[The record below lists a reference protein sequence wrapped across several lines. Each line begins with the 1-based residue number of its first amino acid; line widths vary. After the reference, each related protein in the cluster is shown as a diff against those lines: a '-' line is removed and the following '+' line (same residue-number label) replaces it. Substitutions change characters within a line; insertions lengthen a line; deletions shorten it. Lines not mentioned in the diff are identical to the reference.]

1 MTPASRDRAGIHV
14 SLKELLAYEVKGRG
28 FSLLPRRRVVNL
40 LTGRHG
46 SRMRGR
52 GLDFEEIRAYR
63 PGDDIRMLD
72 WRVKARTGVPHT
84 RVFTEERDR
93 SQLIIVDQRAS
104 MFFGTKRALKSV
116 VACEI
121 GALAAWRA
129 FGVGDR
135 CGCIVFGDETTDSL
149 RPHRSRRRVL
159 EVLHILRRYNHALTR
174 PDIGNAAM
182 LNVALRHAL
191 GVAKHDFIVLIVSDL
206 SGADS
211 ETATLVSRLARHNDV
226 LVAPVFD
233 PAERTLPRIGR
244 AAFVNRDGRVEVD
257 TGSAAAAFAR
267 SFAERATVIQEGL
280 GGLAIPL
287 IAFSTSDNVAETVRR
302 RLAEALSQQRQAAR
316 R

>member
-1 MTPASRDRAGIHV
+1 MATATGDRAGIRV
-14 SLKELLAYEVKGRG
+14 SLKDLLSYEARGRG
-28 FSLLPRRRVVNL
+28 FSLLPRRRVVSL

-46 SRMRGR
+46 SKMRGR
-52 GLDFEEIRAYR
+52 GLDFDEIRAYR

-84 RVFTEERDR
+84 RTFTEERDR

-104 MFFGTKRALKSV
+104 MFFGTRRALKSV

-129 FGVGDR
+129 FGIGDR
-135 CGCIVFGDETTDSL
+135 CGCIVFGDESADRL

-174 PDIGNAAM
+174 PDAGNPGM
-182 LNVALRHAL
+182 LNRVLRQAL
-191 GVAKHDFIVLIVSDL
+191 GVAKHDFVVLIVSDL
-206 SGADS
+206 FGADAD
-211 ETATLVSRLARHNDV
+211 TATLVGRLARHNDV

-233 PAERTLPRIGR
+233 PAERSLPRLGP

-257 TGSAAAAFAR
+257 TGDIAAAFKKD
-267 SFAERATVIQEGL
+267 FADRAAAIQEGL

-287 IAFSTSDNVAETVRR
+287 IAFSTADDVAATVRR
-302 RLAEALSQQRQAAR
+302 RMAEALSRQRQAAR